1 MHVNVNS
8 LLFKINELRY
18 ITRLSNAAVI
28 GVSESKL
35 NKSIPDSATLLNKY
49 NLLHCHRNRKVG
61 GVACYIRID
70 LIYTQNYLF
79 PYDIENVFFEI
90 HLPKTRPPPNQI
102 NFIKTFNENFA
113 KFETTNISI

>member
-1 MHVNVNS
+1 MEWDIFRTKRMHLMHVNVNS

-35 NKSIPDSATLLNKY
+35 NKSITDSATLLSKY

-61 GVACYIRID
+61 GVACYTRID

-79 PYDIENVFFEI
+79 PNDIENVFFEI
-90 HLPKTRPPPNQI
+90 HLPKT
-102 NFIKTFNENFA
+102 
-113 KFETTNISI
+113 

>member
-1 MHVNVNS
+1 MLIVYF
-8 LLFKINELRY
+8 LKLI
-18 ITRLSNAAVI
+18 SNAAVI

-35 NKSIPDSATLLNKY
+35 NKSITDSATLLSKY

-79 PYDIENVFFEI
+79 PNDIENVFFEI
-90 HLPKTRPPPNQI
+90 HLPKT
-102 NFIKTFNENFA
+102 
-113 KFETTNISI
+113 

>member
-35 NKSIPDSATLLNKY
+35 NKSITDSANLLSKY

-79 PYDIENVFFEI
+79 PNDIENVFFEI
-90 HLPKTRPPPNQI
+90 HLPKTRPPNQI

-113 KFETTNISI
+113 KLETTNISI